1 MRSPSELTERF
12 RQRGLRMTP
21 QRQRIF
27 HILAESTTHP
37 TAEVVYAAVRRDM
50 PTISLRTVYETLNEL
65 VEMGEIQ
72 QFDLGMG
79 ARRFDPNTAPHHHL
93 ICESC
98 GAVRDISADLS
109 EIEIPAEH
117 RQGFV
122 VRSTEVSFRG
132 ICGRCAPANP

>member
-1 MRSPSELTERF
+1 
-12 RQRGLRMTP
+12 MTP

-27 HILAESTTHP
+27 QVLAESTTHP

-79 ARRFDPNTAPHHHL
+79 ARRFDPNIEPHHHL

-98 GAVRDISADLS
+98 GAVRDISADYS
-109 EIEIPAEH
+109 EIDIPAQH
-117 RQGFV
+117 RRGFV

-132 ICGRCAPANP
+132 ICGDCAQVHAVPQLSRPMPRE